1 MKNIRVVLED
11 QEYERLARLKGSK
24 SWHDFI
30 IMLADTYIKMQQE
43 NEFIP
48 KDSLKTPYKIQA
60 KALAELGKLMMTN
73 DTEFLIGKEFYLA
86 ALLPL
91 LVIGDEVNEKEL
103 IELHVLT
110 TNLIFEYLKKRYKDG
125 NKLMYLVMEYLRIAI
140 IRELRGD
147 TTTFYRFMREI
158 CKELGELP

>member
-1 MKNIRVVLED
+1 LHLED
-11 QEYERLARLKGSK
+11 REYEKLQNLKAVLGKNWKDFVMFLAEYYLKSK
-24 SWHDFI
+24 
-30 IMLADTYIKMQQE
+30 L
-43 NEFIP
+43 
-48 KDSLKTPYKIQA
+48 KDEMVMKESLITPYKLQA
-60 KALAELGKLMMTN
+60 KALAEIGKLMMTN

-86 ALLPL
+86 TLLPL
-91 LVIGDEVNEKEL
+91 LVVGDEVDEKEL

-158 CKELGELP
+158 CRELGELP